1 LFHENKNI
9 SGTKTI
15 VVGDGGNHGGASG
28 TGNTAGESGNDTT
41 FTDLT
46 TTAGGGA
53 GGGESAGRTGGS
65 SSGAGGRDTSAATAP
80 TPPGQGHAGGTAGTD
95 NFNGAGGGGAGGAG
109 QNQSSRI
116 GGVGLDYS
124 SVFGTTY
131 GDSGWFASGGTGSGS
146 SDSNTAAPSG
156 GGGAG
161 GYYGETNPDST
172 TRWRGAQKHTGGG
185 GGGCHYHLSPY
196 NNGGKGG
203 SGIVLVKFTAVKP
216 AVIPWSTAIADP
228 EPVADAPSLTLDATT
243 EVATPTMNLNFTT
256 DLTSFPKSV
265 GRYNIST
272 HDTLGVVFDRTA
284 TKKKRVTKTIN
295 TDKFTMLLTANNAA
309 SGTIGDL
316 VTFGDDFTL
325 AANTTTSGDHNI
337 ATNFDGTTSNVY
349 VNGVLIT
356 SASTSVTSG
365 AKLLKIGENYAGRIK
380 KFKFWNFVKSSFTPY
395 GPYLSVTATARTFDI
410 GGTLGDTY
418 SWYAI
423 VDDDSRLDSDGK
435 ATINGVIQY
444 QWDLYHPNTSQIEVG
459 QNNKITFVP
468 GTTVDNGT
476 WYWLAG
482 NSSGLPF
489 GDHDSETFP
498 ASRTRLSN
506 QTCNFSTWENTSWQT
521 ADAFVDGIIPTLGIN
536 D

>member
-1 LFHENKNI
+1 
-9 SGTKTI
+9 
-15 VVGDGGNHGGASG
+15 
-28 TGNTAGESGNDTT
+28 
-41 FTDLT
+41 
-46 TTAGGGA
+46 
-53 GGGESAGRTGGS
+53 
-65 SSGAGGRDTSAATAP
+65 
-80 TPPGQGHAGGTAGTD
+80 
-95 NFNGAGGGGAGGAG
+95 
-109 QNQSSRI
+109 
-116 GGVGLDYS
+116 
-124 SVFGTTY
+124 
-131 GDSGWFASGGTGSGS
+131 
-146 SDSNTAAPSG
+146 
-156 GGGAG
+156 
-161 GYYGETNPDST
+161 
-172 TRWRGAQKHTGGG
+172 
-185 GGGCHYHLSPY
+185 
-196 NNGGKGG
+196 
-203 SGIVLVKFTAVKP
+203 
-216 AVIPWSTAIADP
+216 
-228 EPVADAPSLTLDATT
+228 
-243 EVATPTMNLNFTT
+243 
-256 DLTSFPKSV
+256 
-265 GRYNIST
+265 
-272 HDTLGVVFDRTA
+272 
-284 TKKKRVTKTIN
+284 
-295 TDKFTMLLTANNAA
+295 
-309 SGTIGDL
+309 
-316 VTFGDDFTL
+316 
-325 AANTTTSGDHNI
+325 
-337 ATNFDGTTSNVY
+337 
-349 VNGVLIT
+349 
-356 SASTSVTSG
+356 
-365 AKLLKIGENYAGRIK
+365 LLKIGENYAGRIK